1 MKFGSENSCGNR
13 FLIGIPHDLA
23 NVPLGT
29 IHLLRKQTGWV
40 GGIGQLLTY
49 AYEVGGWVKDH
60 AYVKQIIRKP

>member
-13 FLIGIPHDLA
+13 FLIWIPHDLA
-23 NVPLGT
+23 NVRLGT

-60 AYVKQIIRKP
+60 AYVSK